1 MVAAEEMTSSIGEKR
16 AWQQSRSRNSSL
28 RDGGKEGRDPG
39 LISRVCREPNTFLK
53 KNLVVSAQNNFCKII
68 CC

>member
-53 KNLVVSAQNNFCKII
+53 KN
-68 CC
+68 